1 MWIVEGGVVLDR
13 NTTLPIDCV
22 NLVIIPI
29 IVSFRGVSLSNGL
42 VGCRYQQVRTL
53 RDHVTLAS
61 KR

>member
-1 MWIVEGGVVLDR
+1 MLDR